1 MGNVVMYAS
10 VSVDGF
16 IADDDDQPGALFDW
30 LLGGDVPLDESGVLK
45 TGSAPPSP
53 AAASST

>member
-1 MGNVVMYAS
+1 MYAS